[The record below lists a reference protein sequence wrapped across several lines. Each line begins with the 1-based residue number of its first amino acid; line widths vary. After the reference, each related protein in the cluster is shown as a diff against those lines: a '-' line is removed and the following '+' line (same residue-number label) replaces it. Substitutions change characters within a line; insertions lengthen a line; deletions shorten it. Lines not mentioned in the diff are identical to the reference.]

1 MLICNSLSVK
11 SSKNKHF
18 SGGGYLLIFYA
29 SLLTFILSLLLTWLI
44 IKICKRYK
52 LYDEIDPRKIHSG
65 NIPRLGGVAV
75 FVSFFVCAGI
85 YVCLFQKGTFDFA
98 WQAFL
103 GLLLIF
109 AFGFIDDLVDLH
121 ARFKFLVQIA
131 AALLVA
137 LSPVGISKI
146 FFINLNPV
154 LGKLFT
160 FFWILVCVNAFNLI
174 DGIDWLCS
182 GISFLSIITLGFLS
196 LIFRTDSFS
205 LYFILAGAIAGFMVF
220 NKPPAKIFLGDSGSQ
235 TLGFAV
241 AVFPL
246 IYEESLSFEY
256 NKMLIMLLIAS
267 IPLTDVIAATWRRI
281 RDHRSIFSADRS
293 HIHHKMLNVGFSRGA
308 TILFL
313 LCLQVLICFS
323 VLISYK
329 LTVRVATAELCLFL
343 AIVELVFITFHYLNH
358 SVNLR
363 KTGHLQDHPMEEH

>member
-1 MLICNSLSVK
+1 M
-11 SSKNKHF
+11 
-18 SGGGYLLIFYA
+18 GGGYLLIFYA